1 MRRTL
6 IIGTGLLLVIGL
18 CLNAS
23 TDIGRNDGLPDRAFD
38 AKAWREGD
46 RRVRGAM
53 VADLEKRQ
61 LLIGAS
67 KQAVIKLLGAPDA
80 SDTLGPRL
88 EYDVDL
94 GLRTGP
100 WGLGGTWLFNTTVRF
115 DTLSGTA
122 CEVRT
127 HD

>member
-1 MRRTL
+1 
-6 IIGTGLLLVIGL
+6 
-18 CLNAS
+18 
-23 TDIGRNDGLPDRAFD
+23 
-38 AKAWREGD
+38 
-46 RRVRGAM
+46 M
-53 VADLEKRQ
+53 VDDLEKRQ
-61 LLIGAS
+61 LLIGAT
-67 KQAVIKLLGAPDA
+67 KQEVLAQLGAPDA
-80 SDTLGPRL
+80 SDTLGFRL
-88 EYDVDL
+88 AYDVDL